1 MAKRKRNTNDDLD
14 DERSAPRKST
24 RLARLAAT
32 TVLIEGLSKT
42 MPSFDDDD
50 SHGRSDSGGNGSSGE
65 KSLSVVALDQRV
77 LRMADKDR
85 AELMVLELMRG
96 YSFSFSR
103 LKELLRGIYH
113 SIETPLP

>member
-50 SHGRSDSGGNGSSGE
+50 SHGRSDSGGNGSSSE
-65 KSLSVVALDQRV
+65 KSLSVVALVQKG
-77 LRMADKDR
+77 LRMAVR
-85 AELMVLELMRG
+85 
-96 YSFSFSR
+96 
-103 LKELLRGIYH
+103 
-113 SIETPLP
+113 IEQSLWFLS